1 MPLQNINIQIL
12 IGQIQTQHSSVL
24 SGVGTLI
31 TGEKKKKSLI
41 KKNRLAKADLFAPL
55 DRKIL
60 KAKEVILHGI

>member
-31 TGEKKKKSLI
+31 TGGKKKK
-41 KKNRLAKADLFAPL
+41 KKPNQKRQ
-55 DRKIL
+55 IC
-60 KAKEVILHGI
+60 